1 MNFFIVMSPMESDD
15 VRRADFFALDL
26 TRSGMEHSVN
36 VLADLALRTANFPED
51 EVIADLGEGYE
62 ETGIYLDA
70 ARRFFT
76 AIRHCLEECICLND
90 DHVYQLEELRLIT
103 TDILQMR
110 LSLDQRYT
118 HLN

>member
-1 MNFFIVMSPMESDD
+1 MKLMIVMSPMESAD

-26 TRSGMEHSVN
+26 TRSGMEHGVKM
-36 VLADLALRTANFPED
+36 LADLALRTANFPED
-51 EVIADLGEGYE
+51 EVIADLGEGDG

-70 ARRFFT
+70 ARRFFM

-90 DHVYQLEELRLIT
+90 DRVYQLEELRLIT

-110 LSLDQRYT
+110 LSLDQRYN